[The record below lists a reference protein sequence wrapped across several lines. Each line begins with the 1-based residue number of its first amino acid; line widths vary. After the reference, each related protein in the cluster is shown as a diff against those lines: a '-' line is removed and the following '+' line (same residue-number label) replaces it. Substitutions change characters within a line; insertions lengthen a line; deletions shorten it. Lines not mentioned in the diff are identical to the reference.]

1 MKKEMIDG
9 IANQLFAMG
18 VTYTLDIGADIVVN
32 CEFLDAGWNTGTKKI
47 TYEASA
53 YFDET
58 SRTIFLWEFTK
69 EFGSG
74 FSSGGD
80 SETSFQMGKTLYRKV
95 KSVQY
100 GVDGKAYEYTLD
112 LGAIPKAFKEAAKA
126 HEWKLK
132 TVLKREN
139 AMYPTEMPL
148 QKNNSSQALPPE
160 QPHIRQQQDAKPQGQ
175 FYTYGQPNVKGK
187 KSGALW
193 LIVFALGLL
202 VTVAF
207 FVVNGVSPLG
217 WVLGAI
223 VFTIM
228 LTLQKKFIAKG
239 CLFTIAI
246 WIIVSVI
253 LSIILAF
260 AAKPSAKAEPRIN
273 TQQGQPAFY
282 VSRLY
287 RTLGAGSVYES
298 PNDFSKATAC
308 LIGGIHF
315 YIDANDKYSPS
326 VGNRVSSVTVRN
338 FQVVKKPTIGSPAF
352 LTAAERRPVNLKD
365 IQARMIK
372 DQLVIPVIGKQPD
385 NEQTY
390 SNYYAGNGV
399 GHVSFLY
406 YVNNLGSSSGNDVVA
421 NTLPAI
427 KKQGQTNDSL
437 RSTIAFDIEIQTSDG
452 QVFTRH
458 MELVMVD
465 GEFLKDK
472 YEVTSLTDDYSK
484 REDKMPFAKVK

>member
-9 IANQLFAMG
+9 IANQLSALG
-18 VTYTLDIGADIVVN
+18 VTYTVKTSADIVVN
-32 CEFLDAGWNTGTKKI
+32 CEFLDAGWNTGNKKI

-74 FSSGGD
+74 FSFGGD
-80 SETSFQMGKTLYRKV
+80 SETSFQMGKTLFRKV
-95 KSVQY
+95 KSVRC

-126 HEWKLK
+126 HAWKLK
-132 TVLKREN
+132 TVIKREN
-139 AMYPTEMPL
+139 AMYPTGTPF
-148 QKNNSSQALPPE
+148 QINNLSQPLPPE
-160 QPHIRQQQDAKPQGQ
+160 QAHIRQQDAMPQGQ
-175 FYTYGQPNVKGK
+175 SYEYGETDVKRK
-187 KSGALW
+187 KSRALW

-202 VTVAF
+202 LTVTF
-207 FVVNGVSPLG
+207 FAVSGVSPLG
-217 WVLGAI
+217 WGLGAV

-228 LTLQKKFIAKG
+228 LVLQKKLVAKG

-253 LSIILAF
+253 LLIILVF
-260 AAKPSAKAEPRIN
+260 TAKPSAKAESGIN

-282 VSRLY
+282 VSRVY

-308 LIGGIHF
+308 LMGGIHF
-315 YIDANDKYSPS
+315 YIDANDKYSPT
-326 VGNRVSSVTVRN
+326 VGNKVSTVIVRN
-338 FQVVKKPTIGSPAF
+338 FQVVKKPAIGSPAF
-352 LTAAERRPVNLKD
+352 LTAAERRPVNLKE
-365 IQARMIK
+365 IQDRIIK
-372 DQLVIPVIGKQPD
+372 DQLVIPVTGKQPD

-390 SNYYAGNGV
+390 SNYYAKNGV
-399 GHVSFLY
+399 GHISFLY
-406 YVNNLGSSSGNDVVA
+406 YVNNLGNSSGNDVVA

-427 KKQGQTNDSL
+427 KKQGQTSDSL

-484 REDKMPFAKVK
+484 REEKMPFAKVK